1 MAGYEYGGSVFDT
14 NGKQFGNTGKNAN
27 QVFGDVTNPTKQKQK
42 TVNDVREFTM
52 SSYRKLYK
60 DLEGLHTS
68 YLTTIK
74 KAEEGHY
81 INLTKGDRSGFIY
94 KQYDDLYKKLEQ
106 RHNLYLQRI
115 GGKQGNN
122 TNVALWA
129 NPNAQQTGNGKS
141 GATAGAVASPFDITN
156 GAFND
161 ISDKLD
167 NISANAEAGARNS
180 YAVGEFLQKTD
191 KDNRNEARDLKNALT
206 KEIAQGRTATE
217 QNGKREKERDR
228 ERKSKMENV
237 NRAVMDIVGTTQRQ
251 FIQGKYMQRIVSDVL
266 DVVKVFQ
273 KQESVADSVVSL
285 IAIALESIVG
295 WLGDGI
301 SNIYQAQQ
309 ETYKTFGLYYM
320 RADDANEQN
329 ALYHNMMEDKITT
342 LNNNNYRNNLQAVE
356 WWKAQAGL
364 LEKGFS
370 SSASYNA
377 SLQNVLLNKIAPTL
391 DTNNQYF
398 LDLQQQ
404 GLFNLTKSLG
414 GIVES
419 VRDTAGSSRVTMGSL
434 STIIDKLVPVEL
446 YTKRELLDDKARAYL
461 SALENSGMATA
472 DAINLVN
479 DAVEAYYD
487 PYKGMTSGNVLQRV
501 ALAQMGGNPSSWEE
515 IIGKE
520 LGLAD
525 IFTSGAPDA
534 LTQGAVNSAL
544 GASWLNAY
552 ANYKTINKDFVTEL
566 NNALQETY
574 APSEAYDDLI
584 KAFRDS
590 DLFTTGEEMLAN
602 IASNSTLANDINSF
616 LQDISL
622 NVAFIAEVLADVFD
636 KARIMKG
643 DEDYQNEQL
652 DKAIS
657 AGSEAE
663 KEAYINNAVASYAV
677 SKAKGHEW
685 WEYTPIGGQ
694 VKGVM
699 DITEGNVGQG
709 IANIVTFG
717 TSEKLGDLGAIWA
730 TKHNA
735 KEKVANASN
744 SSLASQGFVYV
755 NGQWI
760 SEDSLAQRESGSVS
774 SSGYSDS
781 WYAQNGYVKEN
792 GVWVRKYGKGGFVST
807 PQLAVVGDNPYGE
820 IISPIP
826 QLSSAVMRGVNLAN
840 KNSKPDTS
848 DVEAVIIQVG
858 EAIVKAI
865 AENGG
870 TIVFDNSTGLMSGGS
885 KSSLKPIMGGKGGY

>member
-14 NGKQFGNTGKNAN
+14 NGRQFGNTGKNAN
-27 QVFGDVTNPTKQKQK
+27 QVFGDVTNPTKQKQR

-68 YLTTIK
+68 YLANIK
-74 KAEEGHY
+74 SAEETHY
-81 INLTKGDRSGFIY
+81 KNLTKADRSGFIY

-129 NPNAQQTGNGKS
+129 NPNAQQKGTAKA
-141 GATAGAVASPFDITN
+141 GATASASENTSYDITS
-156 GAFND
+156 GAISNL
-161 ISDKLD
+161 SDKLD
-167 NISANAEAGARNS
+167 SIAYNAEAGARNS
-180 YAVGEFLQKTD
+180 NAIGVFLSKTD
-191 KDNRNEARDLKNALT
+191 KDNRREANDLKNSLSKA
-206 KEIAQGRTATE
+206 IAEGREPTP
-217 QNGKREKERDR
+217 QEKERDK
-228 ERKSKMENV
+228 ERKRQSASMKEV
-237 NRAVMDIVGTTQRQ
+237 NSAVMDIVGTSQRQ
-251 FIQGKYMQRIVSDVL
+251 LIQGKYMNRLVDDVL

-285 IAIALESIVG
+285 IMIALNSIIG

-301 SNIYQAQQ
+301 SNIYQTQQ
-309 ETYKTFGLYYM
+309 ETYKTFGLYYE
-320 RADDANEQN
+320 RAGDANEQN
-329 ALYHNMMEDKITT
+329 ALYHNMMEDKITL
-342 LNNNNYRNNLQAVE
+342 LNDNNYRNNLKATE

-370 SSASYNA
+370 TSASYSA
-377 SLQNVLLNKIAPTL
+377 SLQNTLLNKIAPTL

-404 GLFNLTKSLG
+404 GLFDITKSLG

-419 VRDTAGSSRVTMGSL
+419 VRSTAGSSRVTMGSL

-446 YTKRELLDDKARAYL
+446 YTKRELMDDKARAYL

-479 DAVEAYYD
+479 DSIEAYYD

-501 ALAQMGGNPSSWEE
+501 ALAQMGGNPESWVDL
-515 IIGKE
+515 IGAQI
-520 LGLAD
+520 GLAD
-525 IFTSGAPDA
+525 MFTSGAPDA
-534 LTQGAVNSAL
+534 LTQGAVNSYL
-544 GASWLNAY
+544 GASWLNAR
-552 ANYKTINKDFVTEL
+552 ANYGTINQTFLEEL
-566 NNALQETY
+566 EKALQEEY
-574 APSEAYDDLI
+574 SPSSAYDDLI

-590 DLFTTGEEMLAN
+590 DLFTTPEEMLEN
-602 IASNSTLANDINSF
+602 IASNSTLANDINGF
-616 LQDISL
+616 LQDIAL
-622 NVAFIAEVLADVFD
+622 DVAFIAEVLADVFD

-699 DITEGNVGQG
+699 DITDGNVGQG

-730 TKHNA
+730 TKKNA
-735 KEKVANASN
+735 QEKVANASN